1 MRTVTLQAP
10 GDQPLTRP
18 VAPLL
23 HRLVSRRRHPA
34 PGVRVAPAAAA
45 RPRVPDP
52 PSPWRAALQAL
63 AACLVAAVVGGFALG
78 TVFTRVV
85 ELLLERLAM

>member
-18 VAPLL
+18 VALL
-23 HRLVSRRRHPA
+23 HRVAPRRPTPVRA
-34 PGVRVAPAAAA
+34 VRVAPPAAA
-45 RPRVPDP
+45 RPRIPDP
-52 PSPWRAALQAL
+52 PPPWRAALQAL

-85 ELLLERLAM
+85 ELVLEHLAV